1 MITCEEAKKEV
12 LRMKRWFI
20 LISLLIS
27 ILLFS
32 SMTYA
37 ANNIIHVSMNGSN
50 VKVKEVPV
58 LMNGQAIISEV
69 PSFVYVDRTLVPIR
83 FVAEGFGAEVKWDQA
98 TKTATVLHDNKVV
111 KLTIDSNKVVVNN
124 SKKVLDNNSIPKL
137 VTFSNKD
144 SRTMVP
150 VRFISEVLGYDVSWD
165 DINQIAY
172 INSNSTGKDIEVID
186 LNPEVNEP
194 KETEKPEVPIKPE
207 KPKVEEPTLPAAG
220 ASITGIN
227 VLKGSTSNNT
237 VEIKSNQ
244 PISYDALFLPDS
256 NKLVIDIEDAVLNIS
271 GKAGQ
276 VGEILVNDQDFNR
289 VTYSQYDTSPYV
301 TRIVV
306 ELKGRLDYEFYT
318 TEDGKTTTLAINDN
332 EFNGIEVDMVDG
344 KEALV
349 IDGVG
354 QVKYNVMKLKS
365 PERIVVDLMDTNLGN
380 KTTSYDIKTGFIKGV
395 RVSQFGGDNNYKPG
409 DRIVRIV
416 MDIVDGVESPEIKV
430 EADGDRLV
438 IYPEKS
444 IWEFINYDNSQS
456 IRQLTINNNNRTIYD
471 VSYNSDD
478 KTMKIVIP
486 KEDTQLR
493 EGYSPIKDGFM
504 EDIKIAETNDDVII
518 SIKFRKAIVYGVLS
532 DSKAEEIV
540 LSLQKDPNAINDYTI
555 VLDPGHGG
563 KDPGAISPNGTKEKD
578 VNLIIG
584 LKTRDKLEALKYD
597 VIMTR
602 TNDTFIDLYERA
614 RIANQNNADIFI
626 SIHHNSAL
634 NNGVRGLE
642 ILYCPRGQGTAKVD
656 DQYPLAE
663 SISKGIIETTKGN
676 DRGIKQRSDLVVI
689 RNTNM
694 SAVLIEVGYLSN
706 ASDEANIVSDAYQN
720 KVVEGIILGIQNYFD
735 MY

>member
-1 MITCEEAKKEV
+1 MITFEEAKKEV

-32 SMTYA
+32 SMAYA

-50 VKVKEVPV
+50 VQVKEVPV
-58 LMNGQAIISEV
+58 LMDGQAIISEV

-98 TKTATVLHDNKVV
+98 TKTATVLHDSKVV

-124 SKKVLDNNSIPKL
+124 LNKVLDKNSIPKL

-150 VRFISEVLGYDVSWD
+150 VRFVSEVLGYDVNWD
-165 DINQIAY
+165 DINEIAY
-172 INSNSTGKDIEVID
+172 INSNSKGKDVEVID
-186 LNPEVNEP
+186 LNPEVNGP
-194 KETEKPEVPIKPE
+194 KEPEKPELVAPPIS
-207 KPKVEEPTLPAAG
+207 TG
-220 ASITGIN
+220 ISTITGIK
-227 VLKGSTSNNT
+227 VVKGSTSNST
-237 VEIKSNQ
+237 VEINSNQ
-244 PISYDALFLPDS
+244 PISYDTLFLPDS

-276 VGEILVNDQDFNR
+276 AGEILVNDQDFSR

-332 EFNGIEVDMVDG
+332 EFNGIKIDMVDG

-354 QVKYNVMKLKS
+354 QVKYNIIKLKS

-380 KTTSYDIKTGFIKGV
+380 KTTSYDIKTGFIKGI

-416 MDIVDGVESPEIKV
+416 MDIVDGVESPEIKI
-430 EADGDRLV
+430 ESDGDRLV

-456 IRQLTINNNNRTIYD
+456 LRQLTIKNNNRTKYD

-493 EGYSPIKDGFM
+493 EGYATIKDGFM
-504 EDIKIAETNDDVII
+504 EDINISETNDDII
-518 SIKFRKAIVYGVLS
+518 VAIKFRKAIVYGVLS

-540 LSLQKDPNAINDYTI
+540 LSLQKDPNTINDYTI

-584 LKTRDKLEALKYD
+584 LKTRDKLESLKYD

-602 TNDTFIDLYERA
+602 TDDRFVELSERA
-614 RIANQNNADIFI
+614 RIANQNNADIFL
-626 SIHHNSAL
+626 SIHHNSTL

-642 ILYCPRGQGTAKVD
+642 ILYCPRGQGTAKVE

-676 DRGIKQRSDLVVI
+676 DRGIIQRSGLVVI
-689 RNTNM
+689 RDTNM

-720 KVVEGIILGIQNYFD
+720 KVVEGIILGIQNYFE